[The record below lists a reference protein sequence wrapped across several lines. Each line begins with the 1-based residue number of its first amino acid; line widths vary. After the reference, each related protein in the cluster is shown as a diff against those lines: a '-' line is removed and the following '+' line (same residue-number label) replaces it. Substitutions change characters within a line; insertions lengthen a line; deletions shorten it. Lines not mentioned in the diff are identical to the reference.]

1 MFWIGALC
9 VLAAAEIVILCIA
22 AKVARREAE
31 AAGEGA
37 TLSDVALTWL
47 VLSVTLIASLAWVW
61 PPSTSTR

>member
-1 MFWIGALC
+1 MNEFKKNTW
-9 VLAAAEIVILCIA
+9 
-22 AKVARREAE
+22 
-31 AAGEGA
+31 A